1 MNIPIDWFIMSYQ
14 EYLYDLFFEISSQER
29 HKILLSV
36 MRESAN
42 LTHLSNQAGLNLP
55 ETRRHVTRLTKVG
68 LIKRIPDGSYYI
80 TNFGKRVLEQVDTIS
95 FFLEN
100 RDYFQN
106 HVVDKLPHEF
116 KIRLGDLASSNFYE
130 KMLDFLQKIEQIVT
144 SANETLFIFVDEIP
158 YLLIPS
164 IIGAISRGVEIRLIT
179 KEIEAPNPETG
190 KIFYSSLTQHS
201 VTQTPDILL
210 VFSDQMAAVAF
221 PNLKGEIDYSG
232 FASKDKWTLNWAR
245 ALFDVKWGEAIST
258 PNEKQAHDE
267 AQIVIIGRDNPIMDL
282 PAVQDAVDHY
292 EEVVLKGVFDFGSS
306 RVTVS
311 KSCKISG
318 SGRENDIPQ
327 TKVHKSGWQIPFTS
341 DEHLF
346 LIKGK
351 DIEVSIE
358 NIHFTDFNGI
368 CVAAYEGGVFRF
380 EDNRMTLE
388 TGFARGRRHPYCDMI
403 VGLMVGDWSG
413 PEEGVRTFPRG
424 VEIIGNYLDFALSHL
439 RGGYISPGNKWDRPD
454 YHPDLHEEYYGGI
467 GIFVFI
473 AESKVIIKNNIVKN
487 VNTVGINLQD
497 SYETAWI
504 IVEDNEI
511 TTDVYGSHVHGWIEA
526 GYSIAAHS
534 IFAAKEMPGYKID
547 IVDNNIECNKP
558 GYSGI
563 NICGS
568 FNTQDYAKFLEG
580 TVSGNKIHLMDGLTG
595 IKVGRS
601 DNITV
606 SNNSISGRAYY
617 GIRIHGKSTPND
629 RLVYSEK
636 NIVSGND
643 MSSLD
648 IKVSDEFVGQF
659 SDGFSFEEE
668 GRTAHIWL
676 DDFTKLN
683 QVEHNISDIVI
694 DEGKRNTITN
704 SN

>member
-1 MNIPIDWFIMSYQ
+1 MSYQ

-29 HKILLSV
+29 HKILLSI

-42 LTHLSNQAGLNLP
+42 LTQLSNQAGLNLP

-68 LIKRIPDGSYYI
+68 LIQRIPDGSYYI
-80 TNFGKRVLEQVDTIS
+80 TSFGKRVLEQVDTIS

-106 HVVDKLPHEF
+106 HVVERLPHEF

-144 SANETLFIFVDEIP
+144 SANETLCIFVDEIP
-158 YLLIPS
+158 YLLVPS
-164 IIGAISRGVEIRLIT
+164 IIDAISRGVEIRLIT
-179 KEIEAPNPETG
+179 KEIRTPNPEMG
-190 KIFYSSLTQHS
+190 KIFFSSLTQHAI
-201 VTQTPDILL
+201 TQNPDILL

-221 PNLKGEIDYSG
+221 PNLKGEVDYSG

-245 ALFDVKWGEAIST
+245 ALFDVKWGESIST
-258 PNEKQAHDE
+258 PKEKHAYDE
-267 AQIVIIGRDNPIMDL
+267 ELIVIIGRDNPVMDL

-292 EEVVLKGVFDFGSS
+292 KEVILKGVFNFGSS
-306 RVTVS
+306 RVMIS
-311 KSCKISG
+311 KSCKVSG
-318 SGRENDIPQ
+318 TGRENDIPQ
-327 TKVHKSGWQIPFTS
+327 TKVYKSGWQIPFTS
-341 DEHLF
+341 TEHLF
-346 LIKGK
+346 LIKGT

-368 CVAAYEGGVFRF
+368 CVAAHEGGSFRF
-380 EDNRMTLE
+380 VDNRISLE
-388 TGFARGRRHPYCDMI
+388 TGFARGRRHPYGDMT
-403 VGLMVGDWSG
+403 VGLMIGDWSG
-413 PEEGVRTFPRG
+413 SEEGVRTFPRG

-439 RGGYISPGNKWDRPD
+439 RGGYISPGNIWDELE
-454 YHPDLHEEYYGGI
+454 YHPNLHEEYYAGI
-467 GIFVFI
+467 GIFVFL

-487 VNTVGINLQD
+487 MNAVGINLQD
-497 SYETAWI
+497 SYESAWI

-511 TTDVYGSHVHGWIEA
+511 STGIYGSHPHGWMDA
-526 GYSIAAHS
+526 GYGIAAHS

-547 IVDNNIECNKP
+547 IIGNKIKCTKP

-568 FNTQDYAKFLEG
+568 FNTHGYAKFLEG
-580 TVSGNKIHLMDGLTG
+580 NVSDNRIHLSEGLTG
-595 IKVGRS
+595 NKEGRS

-606 SNNSISGRAYY
+606 SENTISGRAYY

-629 RLVYSEK
+629 RMVFSE
-636 NIVSGND
+636 NNVVTRND
-643 MSSLD
+643 MNSLD

-659 SDGFSFEEE
+659 SDGISFEEE

-683 QVEHNISDIVI
+683 KVEHNISEIVM
-694 DEGKRNTITN
+694 DEGKSNTIMN